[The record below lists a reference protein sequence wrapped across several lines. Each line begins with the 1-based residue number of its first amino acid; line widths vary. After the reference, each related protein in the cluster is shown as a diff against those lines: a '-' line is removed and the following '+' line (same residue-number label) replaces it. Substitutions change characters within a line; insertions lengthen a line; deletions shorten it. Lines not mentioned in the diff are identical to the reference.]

1 MSALHFG
8 RVLRIG
14 LVSCGSSFLYNLF
27 ICLEKIGGPVYS
39 MKLVKVPVLV
49 VQILVSNSKINFEPG
64 IECYIN
70 QAHTENQVT

>member
-49 VQILVSNSKINFEPG
+49 V
-64 IECYIN
+64 
-70 QAHTENQVT
+70 